1 MGQYDRSLLCLLI
14 ILSMSTTS
22 MSWLWSSPSSSSS
35 ANTAFSGEIYT
46 TIAELSI
53 DDLNGDDK
61 GIQRVKNAKTKLKVG
76 SNSCW
81 YEAYQGIFAA
91 CSEIAGDDNEKRKK
105 FAWDLSNCFQ
115 KDSGRPSLPSCR
127 TGSSMKECLQKLD
140 DNAIHTYRG
149 FFLETNSIC
158 HQLQSDIFRRQTE
171 RLVNDLKK
179 SAENAEERLETIQ
192 EKSEHLL
199 QDTKDIHNSM
209 TSIEEQTQQVL
220 YSTSE
225 IGTRITD
232 ISKQSEA
239 VFEQSQKI
247 SASQI
252 DLEKGQE
259 VMKVKLEE
267 GIAMLHES
275 YHNLDKEIG
284 GLRDGTVKIEKEIN
298 RVGDSMS
305 SKMNI
310 LQNKADDIGNVA
322 GVSLEKQK
330 EVLKGQSEALNGLQL
345 LTQFQSKALEESRG
359 VMQQLANFGHEQQ
372 EELLRRQEKL
382 QQAHDHLVENSKS
395 MLAAQESFEQK
406 QAALFVALD
415 KLFALHNALLL
426 ESRLIKAFFI
436 YSISMFVLYLFTSTK
451 QTYPVRHR
459 LYLGLCC
466 TFLMEFAILRIT
478 TNGIEQQT
486 WLINLVRLLF
496 LLVATVQILHA
507 IFTFRDYEM
516 LNYGMLKQLTEEVRS
531 LRKNAELSWETESD
545 VDWSTW
551 VDHEIPDGIDN
562 IIQDPDYM
570 IGFEERVGESS
581 HETSSSTGS
590 RYNLRSRRR
599 P

>member
-1 MGQYDRSLLCLLI
+1 MEQSSRSMLFLLI
-14 ILSMSTTS
+14 ILSMSTSS

-35 ANTAFSGEIYT
+35 GNEASSREIEVAR
-46 TIAELSI
+46 AEFSI
-53 DDLNGDDK
+53 DGLSGDDK
-61 GIQRVKNAKTKLKVG
+61 AIQRVKNAKTKLSVG

-81 YEAYQGIFAA
+81 HEAYQGIFAA
-91 CSEIAGDDNEKRKK
+91 CSEIAGDDNEKRKR
-105 FAWDLSNCFQ
+105 FAWDLSNCFH
-115 KDSGRPSLPSCR
+115 KDSGRSSFPSCH

-179 SAENAEERLETIQ
+179 SAENTEERLETIQ

-199 QDTKDIHNSM
+199 HDTKEIHNSM
-209 TSIEEQTQQVL
+209 TSIEEQTQQVVH
-220 YSTSE
+220 STNE
-225 IGTRITD
+225 IRTRITD

-247 SASQI
+247 SASQLE
-252 DLEKGQE
+252 LEKGQDI
-259 VMKVKLEE
+259 MKVKLEE
-267 GIAMLHES
+267 GILMIHDS
-275 YHNLDKEIG
+275 YNNLDKEIG
-284 GLRDGTVKIEKEIN
+284 GLRDETVQIEKEIN

-322 GVSLEKQK
+322 GLSLEKQK
-330 EVLKGQSEALNGLQL
+330 EVLKGQSEALNGLQS
-345 LTQFQSKALEESRG
+345 LTQFQSKALEESRA

-372 EELLRRQEKL
+372 EELLQRQEKL

-451 QTYPVRHR
+451 QTYTVRHR
-459 LYLGLCC
+459 LYLGLCI
-466 TFLMEFAILRIT
+466 TFLIEFAILRFT

-486 WLINLVRLLF
+486 WLINLVRILF

-507 IFTFRDYEM
+507 IFTYRDYEM

-531 LRKNAELSWETESD
+531 LRKNAELSWESESD
-545 VDWSTW
+545 IDWSTW

-581 HETSSSTGS
+581 HEASSTGS
-590 RYNLRSRRR
+590 KYNLRSRRR
-599 P
+599 Q